1 MAELTRTDR
10 LKFAGSKLWDAFRW
24 IALSGTATFFLIGL
38 LDVLAEVELP
48 SVVTLG
54 AYLIINTLIYSVA
67 KYVEGENG
75 KENGGE

>member
-10 LKFAGSKLWDAFRW
+10 TKFAAGKLWDAFRW
-24 IALSGTATFFLIGL
+24 IALSGTATFLLTGL
-38 LDVLAEVELP
+38 LDIVAEVELP

-54 AYLIINTLIYSVA
+54 IYLIINTAIYGIA